1 MEAVT
6 SLQMTDWNSKEVV
19 TVALIEIFINIIT
32 IIDYLYK
39 FSLLTTPAEKTFLS
53 KEEHFG

>member
-19 TVALIEIFINIIT
+19 TVALTEIFISTIT
-32 IIDYLYK
+32 IIDYLDK
-39 FSLLTTPAEKTFLS
+39 FTLVTTPAGKKKLP
-53 KEEHFG
+53 